1 MISPESRGNLVSKEH
16 FGPNSPH
23 QIDNPF
29 MTQKWRDAIFIN
41 WPVPAAAVARVIP
54 NGLEP
59 DLFNGTAWVS
69 LVPFRME
76 NLRIRHLPPIPGTSN
91 FGEVNVR
98 TYVRGPNG
106 PGVWFCSLDV
116 HAALATLVARTF
128 YRLPY
133 YHGEV
138 SETQAATTS
147 NWKVRRKRPEVVAGE
162 LEIEKL
168 STPVNDLLSVFLT
181 ARWRLYSGRSKKLR
195 VAQVDHPPWDL
206 AEAKIKKCT
215 TGLVDHA
222 GFDVSEATPT
232 AYWSPG
238 VPVRVTAPK
247 LTR

>member
-1 MISPESRGNLVSKEH
+1 
-16 FGPNSPH
+16 
-23 QIDNPF
+23 
-29 MTQKWRDAIFIN
+29 MTQKWRDAIFVI

-162 LEIEKL
+162 LEIAIRKRA
-168 STPVNDLLSVFLT
+168 TVVKLT
-181 ARWRLYSGRSKKLR
+181 A
-195 VAQVDHPPWDL
+195 DDL
-206 AEAKIKKCT
+206 KATES
-215 TGLVDHA
+215 TGVIETD
-222 GFDVSEATPT
+222 DDDDDDDSEETPNN
-232 AYWSPG
+232 
-238 VPVRVTAPK
+238 
-247 LTR
+247 